1 MTDSVFQYM
10 HGNEEGTV
18 NLLNT
23 IRCPRILKMIQQK
36 LPEVKSLKKLTK
48 DLDKKEKDSIK
59 FLKNSERISPLQ
71 IDIRQIVSE

>member
-1 MTDSVFQYM
+1 
-10 HGNEEGTV
+10 
-18 NLLNT
+18 
-23 IRCPRILKMIQQK
+23 MIQQK